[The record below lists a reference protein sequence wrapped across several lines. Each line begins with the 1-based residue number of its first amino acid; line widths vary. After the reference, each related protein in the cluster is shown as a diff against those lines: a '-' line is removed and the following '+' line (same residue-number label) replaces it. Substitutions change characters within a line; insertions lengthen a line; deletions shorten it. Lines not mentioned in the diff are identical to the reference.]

1 MPFPGGNF
9 VGFEEG
15 KSSTPVSGNQ
25 TADYW
30 ADSIGSSNS
39 STLLPG
45 FDNQTADSGTD
56 LYGSREKYWIPI
68 IIVIVFILTVSLIVL
83 IFFFRIGPKL
93 RRRFGM
99 QNGNVP
105 AVQFKPVAHNQSD

>member
-1 MPFPGGNF
+1 MFTVFTSYSKLFLQKMPFPGGNF
-9 VGFEEG
+9 VGFGEG
-15 KSSTPVSGNQ
+15 KSSTPVSGYQ

-30 ADSIGSSNS
+30 ADLIGSSNS

-68 IIVIVFILTVSLIVL
+68 TIVILTVSLIIL
-83 IFFFRIGPKL
+83 IFFFKIGPKVCN
-93 RRRFGM
+93 FI
-99 QNGNVP
+99 
-105 AVQFKPVAHNQSD
+105 FCTE

>member
-1 MPFPGGNF
+1 MFTVFTSYSKLFLQKMPFPGGNF

-30 ADSIGSSNS
+30 ADLIGSSNS

-68 IIVIVFILTVSLIVL
+68 IIVIVFILTVSLIIL
-83 IFFFRIGPKL
+83 IFFFRIGPKVCN
-93 RRRFGM
+93 FI
-99 QNGNVP
+99 
-105 AVQFKPVAHNQSD
+105 FCTE